1 MRQMRKKIII
11 AIIVTLLLT
20 AGTAFTIGF
29 LVVKGKNTNI
39 KELETRLADIKCV
52 AFSKDLAADSIIT
65 PSDIIKIDYKESSLT
80 NGCYFYTKVKDE
92 NGKYEKDKKGEYIWE
107 FKKYVAYT
115 DENGVLYTYSEPAFE
130 TSLYN
135 RVVKTKVS
143 VNMPILEALLYPESE
158 QPDKDERIQEFNFIQ
173 IPSDVNV
180 NDYIDVRIQF
190 PGGEDYSVLIGKKIE
205 KIAGENTIFIKMN
218 EEEIMAMSSAI
229 IEAYMQ
235 KGVRL
240 YANKY
245 TDPATQLF
253 NEAEVDYVAKY
264 EYAVEKL
271 MNEKLEIELR
281 KAIAQKFVDKNL
293 YVEVDAAKLGLEA
306 NIKGMVKYTAN
317 SGDEIII
324 AGKTTTLTE
333 AKEIDLYIEEV
344 EEDKEKVLLVT
355 VASMNDV
362 TTAIKEDLK
371 ENLEEID
378 IEDLENDILALYA
391 GIEEDYIEEIKLASI
406 KGNEEVLAYYEVMN
420 VITRDSIM
428 RSFPVR
434 EEVLA
439 VVKNNPNLVETIKA
453 EFNTVA
459 LTNTRIDEYKKL
471 EAEYTVVKAQYA
483 ANPYDSSLYTKMTT
497 LENSMK
503 ELVDERITNIEKSIE
518 SEVAAQKAERV
529 SYLES
534 LVKSTTTT
542 TTEG

>member
-20 AGTAFTIGF
+20 AAIAFVISHF
-29 LVVKGKNTNI
+29 IIKGKDERITN
-39 KELETRLADIKCV
+39 LEAQVVDTTCLAF
-52 AFSKDLAADSIIT
+52 AKDLEADSIIT
-65 PSDIIKIDYKESSLT
+65 QGDITEVKIKLASLPSGTYKVNGGKIIHMITDEKGKIIESKLEADKELTKESLI
-80 NGCYFYTKVKDE
+80 G
-92 NGKYEKDKKGEYIWE
+92 
-107 FKKYVAYT
+107 
-115 DENGVLYTYSEPAFE
+115 
-130 TSLYN
+130 
-135 RVVKTKVS
+135 RVVKANVS
-143 VNMPILEALLYPESE
+143 KNTLFLDSLMYEKGEDPT
-158 QPDKDERIQEFNFIQ
+158 KDERIQEFNFIQ

-190 PGGEDYSVLIGKKIE
+190 PGGEDYSVLIGKKVE

-218 EEEIMAMSSAI
+218 EEEIMAMGSAI

-253 NEAEVDYVAKY
+253 NEAVVDYVAKY

-271 MNEKLEIELR
+271 MNEKTEIELR
-281 KAIAQKFVDKNL
+281 KAVAQKFVDEKL
-293 YVEVDAAKLGLEA
+293 YVEVDAAALNLDA

-317 SGDEIII
+317 SGDEIIVD
-324 AGKTTTLTE
+324 GKPTE
-333 AKEIDLYIEEV
+333 LVETKEIDLYIEEI

-362 TTAIKEDLK
+362 TTSIKEELK
-371 ENLEEID
+371 AELDEID
-378 IEDLENDILALYA
+378 VEDLENDVLAIYA
-391 GIEEDYIEEIKLASI
+391 GIKEDYIEEIKLASI
-406 KGNEEVLAYYEVMN
+406 EEDEDILTYYEAMN
-420 VITRDSIM
+420 VTTRDSII
-428 RSFPVR
+428 RSYPVR

-471 EAEYTVVKAQYA
+471 EAEHAVVKAKYA
-483 ANPYDSSLYTKMTT
+483 ENPYDSNLYTELTT
-497 LENSMK
+497 LEKAME

-534 LVKSTTTT
+534 LVKTATTNTTTT
-542 TTEG
+542 QG